1 MGGNSAVRL
10 ALKDYFTYEFT
21 FCLFANFKNPSLS
34 LSFLVDNGATVNL
47 NGNQIFATTGG
58 ANFQLPASKPPA
70 ENVPSKKS
78 PSLTRCWS
86 ALVRVA
92 VCVAISPGRVRYST
106 FQSPAPT
113 LGFPLKSDNSS

>member
-58 ANFQLPASKPPA
+58 ANFQLPARTVNYSGTSFWHAGP
-70 ENVPSKKS
+70 NTVQFV
-78 PSLTRCWS
+78 
-86 ALVRVA
+86 VRNDGGATGLDA
-92 VCVAISPGRVRYST
+92 VLHVKATGGKCH
-106 FQSPAPT
+106 
-113 LGFPLKSDNSS
+113 K